1 MRLYAHLKRHVG
13 TGGALLCLVLGACSS
28 SGDVVDITKFKA
40 PTLGDMFAKPDWAD
54 TTGSTKRIASR
65 ALTQD
70 DYVNADGTCASSAP
84 APVAAAPVEN
94 KPEGSEDPAAPAATP
109 ASAPVAPEPAAPAS
123 PRVIGGIGLG
133 MSECDVVQR
142 AGTPGRVDLS
152 AGEKSDRNLVLTYM
166 SGDRPGIYR
175 FRDGRLVSIE
185 RVAVAEPEKP
195 KKPVKTAA
203 KPKPKTAAASDQPAR
218 AAPPAKKQS
227 AKTQWPAPPAS
238 QARGADT
245 TNWPA
250 PPPPQSR
257 SAATTNWPAPPPPAT
272 TQQ

>member
-1 MRLYAHLKRHVG
+1 M
-13 TGGALLCLVLGACSS
+13 CLVLGACSS

-84 APVAAAPVEN
+84 APVAATPVEN

-166 SGDRPGIYR
+166 SGDRPGIEER
-175 FRDGRLVSIE
+175 HHLVGAESPGTRVHSIE
-185 RVAVAEPEKP
+185 
-195 KKPVKTAA
+195 
-203 KPKPKTAAASDQPAR
+203 AAARTGQLAHRRRHRRLRHERTGELRDEQRPDRRRAR
-218 AAPPAKKQS
+218 RS
-227 AKTQWPAPPAS
+227 ARWRLLHHD
-238 QARGADT
+238 ART
-245 TNWPA
+245 
-250 PPPPQSR
+250 SR
-257 SAATTNWPAPPPPAT
+257 SDGSAS
-272 TQQ
+272 